1 MYGDELGLN
10 SEEESELML
19 PPSVNDIS
27 SILECDS
34 LSIQVEQ
41 AEVYFIFFFI
51 FAPCVVPCLDLSVV
65 SRVLVK
71 S

>member
-41 AEVYFIFFFI
+41 AEVYFFFF
-51 FAPCVVPCLDLSVV
+51 FYFCSLCCSLFGSFR
-65 SRVLVK
+65 SFEGFG
-71 S
+71 